1 MSWSEPE
8 LIAHARRAFQRSNS
22 IVIIGIDPVG
32 SKYPEKQLI
41 IHDLDRVDKGQG
53 GSMRPD
59 FVIRFDGHLILI
71 QAKDEWN
78 DELDGDMVKLQR
90 ILDDDSWYDA
100 LEQALIL
107 RDEDNG
113 NLVLGA
119 MLPAGTG
126 YESDEDFLLFEVDED
141 GDVLVTTNSS
151 ELEELA
157 SNLNADMY

>member
-41 IHDLDRVDKGQG
+41 IHDLDRADKGQG

-90 ILDDDSWYDA
+90 ILDDDSWYEA
-100 LEQALIL
+100 LRLALSH
-107 RDEDNG
+107 RNEG
-113 NLVLGA
+113 MGELVLGA
-119 MLPAGTG
+119 MLPAGSG

>member
-1 MSWSEPE
+1 MSWSESE
-8 LIAHARRAFQRSNS
+8 LVAHARRAFRGSNS
-22 IVIIGIDPVG
+22 IEIIAIDPVG
-32 SKYPEKQLI
+32 ANYPDTPLI
-41 IHDLDRVDKGQG
+41 VHDPLRTEKGQE
-53 GSMRPD
+53 GSIRPD

-107 RDEDNG
+107 RNEDNG

-126 YESDEDFLLFEVDED
+126 YESDEDVLLFEVDED
-141 GDVLVTTNSS
+141 GDVLVTTSS
-151 ELEELA
+151 PELDKLA
-157 SNLNADMY
+157 NELNADFR

>member
-41 IHDLDRVDKGQG
+41 IHDLDRADKGQG

-90 ILDDDSWYDA
+90 ILDDDSWYEA
-100 LEQALIL
+100 LRLALSH
-107 RDEDNG
+107 RNEG
-113 NLVLGA
+113 MGELVLGA
-119 MLPAGTG
+119 MLPAGSG

-157 SNLNADMY
+157 NNLNADMY